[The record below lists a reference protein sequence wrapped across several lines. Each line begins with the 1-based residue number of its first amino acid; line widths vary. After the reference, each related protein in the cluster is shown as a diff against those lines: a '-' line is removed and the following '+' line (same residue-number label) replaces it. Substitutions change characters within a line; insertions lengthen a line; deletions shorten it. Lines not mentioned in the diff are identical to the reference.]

1 MIFKEYYF
9 NESIN
14 DKNLFKVVFL
24 AGGPGSGKSFI
35 SDLAFKGEPVS
46 FVNQD
51 AFTEMIFK
59 RDDIPFVFDTKNQEI
74 YARQAKARERAK
86 ELTSKRLLVQ
96 VDGMLSLV
104 IDGTGRHYPK
114 IDAMF
119 KAFKNIGYDPYMVF
133 VNTTLDVAKERNK
146 KRKRK
151 VEDKF
156 LVDAWHSVQDNI
168 GKFQSLFG
176 AENFVIIDNSKVLDD
191 KEIKDLELKLTR
203 QSRKFLNEPLK
214 NPIGKIILKKLH
226 QKGGKN
232 ISDISKTLEKNPG
245 RFSV

>member
-1 MIFKEYYF
+1 MKFNQYYF

-51 AFTEMIFK
+51 VFTEMIFK
-59 RDDIPFVFDTKNQEI
+59 RDDIPFEFDQNKQEL
-74 YARQAKARERAK
+74 YAKQEKTRMRAK
-86 ELTSKRLLVQ
+86 DLTSQKLVNQ
-96 VDGMLSLV
+96 INGMLPLV
-104 IDGTGRHYPK
+104 IDGTGRYYPK
-114 IDAMF
+114 IGEMF
-119 KAFKNIGYDPYMVF
+119 KAFKDIGYDPYMVF
-133 VNTTLDVAKERNK
+133 VNTTLDVAKARNL
-146 KRKRK
+146 KRERK
-151 VEDKF
+151 VDEEF
-156 LVDAWHSVQDNI
+156 LENAWHKVQDNI

-176 AENFVIIDNSKVLDD
+176 GENFIIIDNSKELDE

-214 NPIGKIILKKLH
+214 NPIGKIVLKTLKKN
-226 QKGGKN
+226 GGKY
-232 ISDISKTLEKNPG
+232 ISDVSDTLKRNSG
-245 RFSV
+245 RFAV